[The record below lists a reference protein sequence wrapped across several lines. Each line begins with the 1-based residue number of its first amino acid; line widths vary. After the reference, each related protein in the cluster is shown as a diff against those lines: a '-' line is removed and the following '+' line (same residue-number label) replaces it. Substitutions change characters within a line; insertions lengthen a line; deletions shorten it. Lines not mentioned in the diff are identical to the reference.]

1 MKKEIESL
9 LKSENQTLRINEY
22 CCLNR
27 WQKDALNQDVDML
40 VLEFKN
46 FYGKYN
52 KNVEIKSRDCSEIIK
67 IVETEIKN
75 FFEGLGNCLSENF
88 KNGYLC

>member
-52 KNVEIKSRDCSEIIK
+52 KNVEIKSRDCAEIIK

-75 FFEGLGNCLSENF
+75 FFEELGNCLAENF